1 MGERIEAAWAAR
13 VKTGDA
19 WATHWRTETAWT
31 VGVRTWDAL
40 LTHWRGAW
48 AVVRRM
54 TGTAKLMAE
63 AAKLMHWRAAWA
75 ANVKMTGRRDQTGAG
90 TVTGTPPVTA
100 VVAGRQRQ
108 YAVAGRQ
115 YDLAGRQRQ
124 YGGMRSAVLS
134 LRGGSDIGESCH
146 PSAER
151 ATGAATRDSGR
162 QLMTARGGEMVT
174 RAMAAAAVIRARCA
188 VRAEEERT

>member
-1 MGERIEAAWAAR
+1 MGERTEAAWAAC
-13 VKTGDA
+13 VKTGGA
-19 WATHWRTETAWT
+19 WATRGRTETVWT
-31 VGVRTWDAL
+31 VGVRTRDAL

-63 AAKLMHWRAAWA
+63 AAKLMRWRAAWA
-75 ANVKMTGRRDQTGAG
+75 ANVKMTGRRDQTGA
-90 TVTGTPPVTA
+90 VTGTPPVTA

-134 LRGGSDIGESCH
+134 LRVGSGIGESCH

-151 ATGAATRDSGR
+151 ATGAAIRDSGR

-174 RAMAAAAVIRARCA
+174 GTMAAAAVIRARCA
-188 VRAEEERT
+188 VQAEEERM

>member
-1 MGERIEAAWAAR
+1 MGERIEAAWVTRMKTGGAWAAR
-13 VKTGDA
+13 GRTATA
-19 WATHWRTETAWT
+19 WAEGMR
-31 VGVRTWDAL
+31 L
-40 LTHWRGAW
+40 RGAW
-48 AVVRRM
+48 ASCVRTRD
-54 TGTAKLMAE
+54 AS
-63 AAKLMHWRAAWA
+63 LMHWRAAWA
-75 ANVKMTGRRDQTGAG
+75 ANVKMTGRRDQTGA
-90 TVTGTPPVTA
+90 VTGTPPVTA

-134 LRGGSDIGESCH
+134 LRGGSGIGESCH
-146 PSAER
+146 PSAKR